1 MRAKMIIGLAVVSF
15 ALASALPVATASA
28 SGKTLTLEEGTAM
41 RVLEPGDGF
50 SLYSFAPI
58 TLQTSEGMIECPYN
72 ADTTSGILRATDVSD
87 GASTD
92 EATVYAALGRLATKV
107 NCTSSIAS
115 FPGPVNLDS
124 EALPWALELKAN
136 GKAALQG
143 DPEVVFEIYNAEA
156 MHCDYERKKLDGVFA
171 RSLEIQFAGKLKL
184 EKSAS
189 SATGCPTS
197 GELTLP
203 FQEANTEE
211 GREAAHRVYAIVG

>member
-87 GASTD
+87 GAGTD
-92 EATVYAALGRLATKV
+92 EATVYAALRNRVAERT
-107 NCTSSIAS
+107 
-115 FPGPVNLDS
+115 
-124 EALPWALELKAN
+124 
-136 GKAALQG
+136 G
-143 DPEVVFEIYNAEA
+143 DI
-156 MHCDYERKKLDGVFA
+156 
-171 RSLEIQFAGKLKL
+171 
-184 EKSAS
+184 
-189 SATGCPTS
+189 
-197 GELTLP
+197 
-203 FQEANTEE
+203 
-211 GREAAHRVYAIVG
+211 IVGA